1 MGRMNIIN
9 IVKKRFTGLLCGLV
23 LCTVIFALACPVSSA
38 AESKVKS
45 NEDLAG
51 ERLIELQTKGTSNI
65 EKAASKTQS
74 EKGLYK
80 YKIEDL
86 NEEIEVS
93 ASLDSSTLV
102 CGKTTT
108 GQIKIKDLGKDH
120 KLRDIRIRY
129 SDLSG
134 LPGVSDGYVKI
145 THYNDAGIIDA
156 VWLQEIKNDNGYAY
170 IEDVPFSEV
179 VIGGFVGTYTKSG
192 TVTYPDSTIFSL
204 GSTFDAENVNFIDA
218 TVTPT
223 YTKDSPY
230 DIPTDGLVG
239 WWRFDEDSGTLVQDY
254 SGNGNDGTAS
264 GMSFIEGKYN
274 NAGSFDG
281 VNDVVQITDSTTT
294 VFTNNVTV
302 LATIQRGN
310 TGAFSTIIG
319 KADELKYFRIES
331 NNNLMVQLT
340 FSDDSTTGELEDSAL
355 VIADMDKHFVGYT
368 FSSDTGEVRFYVDG
382 LLKKTYFGF
391 TGKQIKDSISSI
403 SIGATGV
410 SSTPF
415 NGTIDNVM
423 IYNKTLSDNEIKQ
436 IYYDNIKDLQ
446 LKTNSGSTYSNQID
460 ESGEVSI
467 PYDSED
473 NDISSLSA
481 YVPDSVNIGGVTVN
495 DYTDTVT
502 PFNISAEV
510 GYTENT
516 TEIDEVLTDNTY
528 EIYIRF
534 VPGNDYSSG
543 EVSYTAEANDILSS
557 SLLSYELNTNDENA
571 VLSYNSG
578 TRTFT
583 VTSSFIEGQTYNYK
597 ITCTNT
603 GTVIPYLP
611 SIDGFGDPRIEVYE
625 AEGNDSYLIA
635 ASYNAIP
642 RSDISVV
649 SGFGSS
655 IVLVSVGFTIL
666 AAAAIIG
673 ILRRVI

>member
-1 MGRMNIIN
+1 MNIIN

>member
-1 MGRMNIIN
+1 MNIIN

-625 AEGNDSYLIA
+625 AEGTIA
-635 ASYNAIP
+635 
-642 RSDISVV
+642 
-649 SGFGSS
+649 
-655 IVLVSVGFTIL
+655 IL
-666 AAAAIIG
+666 LLHHTTQFQGQI
-673 ILRRVI
+673 